1 MYQSFVRGT
10 LTKKRQSQFSERR
23 AAREK
28 NLQHTMALRDLAAQQ
43 QQQTLAAN
51 EMVGS
56 GPVIVGAGAQMANT
70 TGKNS
75 GNFFGLA
82 KNQNA
87 MLKNMQLN
95 QPSVMKNSTGAVGGM
110 LSKATVNQMPNG
122 SVMQEDMATGGL
134 SSQVLINAGKKSL
147 SRITD
152 TVPKTDAQASGNANE
167 SQQDQQSKAPVAA
180 ASNVESAD
188 APPVIEGEGPKAE

>member
-1 MYQSFVRGT
+1 MKDGLNNLSAGGGVHQVGGPSLYDMNQVTTNQQMYQSFVRGT
-10 LTKKRQSQFSERR
+10 LNKKRQSQFSERR

-28 NLQHTMALRDLAAQQ
+28 NLEHTKALRDLAAQQ
-43 QQQTLAAN
+43 QNQQVAH
-51 EMVGS
+51 EMLGS
-56 GPVIVGAGAQMANT
+56 GPVIMGAGAQLANT

-110 LSKATVNQMPNG
+110 LSKATVN
-122 SVMQEDMATGGL
+122 
-134 SSQVLINAGKKSL
+134 
-147 SRITD
+147 
-152 TVPKTDAQASGNANE
+152 
-167 SQQDQQSKAPVAA
+167 
-180 ASNVESAD
+180 
-188 APPVIEGEGPKAE
+188 